1 MKKPN
6 RAEHEVDKTL
16 DILNQMDRAK
26 TDAFFYSRLE
36 NRMEEQSNEST
47 SGWMIILPNWRYY
60 ALAMLFLLIFN
71 VVSLFHYAYQYN
83 QDIMQQETSINSVNA
98 FANEYSTDLPILYPN
113 QLNEEEN

>member
-6 RAEHEVDKTL
+6 RIEQEVDKTL
-16 DILNQMDRAK
+16 GILDQIDRAE

-36 NRMEEQSNEST
+36 SRMEEVANESV
-47 SGWMIILPNWRYY
+47 SGWMILFPNWRYY
-60 ALAMLFLLIFN
+60 ALAMLLLLIFN

-83 QDIMQQETSINSVNA
+83 QDVSQQQTTTSNVKA